1 MIFANPKVIFVNSKG
16 YLYICKNMKTLPRT
30 ITSNLLQA
38 LQVSPVVFLN
48 GARQS
53 GKSTLVQN
61 LQENIGS
68 EDAPA
73 VYISFDRPTQM
84 AAAASAP
91 ESFLS
96 SYNKTLII
104 DEVQLVPELF
114 RALKV
119 VVDELRL
126 KDRLHSNGRYL
137 LTGSANVLALPK
149 LSDPLVGRMTVL
161 TLYPFCTAEASQG
174 KCNGLDK
181 LINFDFAYITDRG
194 LSITEAM
201 KLATFPEIADK
212 SAKERSIWFD
222 GYLTTILQRDV
233 RMLADLEKISILPNL
248 LRILAI
254 RAGNLI
260 NDADIARD
268 IGLNPTTSKFYRN
281 ILKMMFL
288 NFDVEPWFRNIGKR
302 LVKAPKGFLTDT
314 LILCHMLDLNL
325 EDIEKNKPDLFGHVL
340 ENYVAT
346 ELTKLLTFSETKAK
360 LLHFRTSDGKEV
372 DFVLEKP
379 DGLVFAI
386 EVKKSESVN
395 IQDFKGIQALA
406 ELTPKEFIGGVVLY
420 SGRDVVPFGKNLW
433 AVPLHILW
441 Q

>member
-1 MIFANPKVIFVNSKG
+1 
-16 YLYICKNMKTLPRT
+16 MKTLPRH
-30 ITSNLLQA
+30 ITSRLLAA

-61 LQENIGS
+61 LRNEIGDKES
-68 EDAPA
+68 PA
-73 VYISFDRPTQM
+73 AYVSFDRPTQM

-96 SYNKTLII
+96 AYKETLII
-104 DEVQLVPELF
+104 DEVQMVPELF
-114 RALKV
+114 RALKI

-126 KDRLHSNGRYL
+126 TDKAHANGRYL
-137 LTGSANVLALPK
+137 LTGSANILALPK

-161 TLYPFCTAEASQG
+161 TLFPFCTAEASQG
-174 KCNGLDK
+174 KGNGLDR
-181 LINFDFAYITDRG
+181 LFNLEFTNINNRG
-194 LSITEAM
+194 LNMTDAM

-212 SAKERSIWFD
+212 DAKERGIWFD

-233 RMLADLEKISILPNL
+233 KLLAELEKISVLPNL
-248 LRILAI
+248 LRVLAI

-260 NDADIARD
+260 NDSDIARD
-268 IGLNPTTSKFYRN
+268 IGLNPVTSKFYRN
-281 ILKMMFL
+281 LLKMMFL
-288 NFDVEPWFRNIGKR
+288 NFDVEPWYRNLGKR
-302 LVKAPKGFLTDT
+302 LVKSPKGYLTDT
-314 LILCHMLDLNL
+314 LMLCHMLDLNL
-325 EDIEKNKPDLFGHVL
+325 EDIEKNKPELFGHVL

-346 ELTKLLTFSETKAK
+346 ELAKLLTFSDTKAK

-372 DFVLEKP
+372 DFVLERP
-379 DGLVFAI
+379 DGSILAI

-395 IQDFKGIQALA
+395 THDFKGILSLA
-406 ELTPKEFIGGVVLY
+406 ELAQKEFIGGIVLY
-420 SGRDVVPFGKNLW
+420 SGKEVVPFGKGLW
-433 AVPLHILW
+433 AVPFHILW

>member
-1 MIFANPKVIFVNSKG
+1 
-16 YLYICKNMKTLPRT
+16 MKTLSRY
-30 ITSNLLQA
+30 ITPKLLEA
-38 LQVSPVVFLN
+38 LNVSPVVFLN

-61 LQENIGS
+61 LRNEIGS
-68 EDAPA
+68 TDDPA
-73 VYISFDRPTQM
+73 AYVSFDRPTQM

-91 ESFLS
+91 EGFLS
-96 SYNKTLII
+96 AYKETLII

-126 KDRLHSNGRYL
+126 SDKAHANGRYL
-137 LTGSANVLALPK
+137 LTGSANILALPK

-174 KCNGLDK
+174 KGNGLDR
-181 LINFDFAYITDRG
+181 LINFDFANITDRG
-194 LSITEAM
+194 LSITDAM

-212 SAKERSIWFD
+212 NTRERSIWFD

-233 RMLADLEKISILPNL
+233 RLIAELEKISVLPNL
-248 LRILAI
+248 LRILAT
-254 RAGNLI
+254 RAGNLL
-260 NDADIARD
+260 NDSDVARD
-268 IGLNPTTSKFYRN
+268 IGINPVTSKFYRN

-302 LVKAPKGFLTDT
+302 LVKSPKGYLTDT
-314 LILCHMLDLNL
+314 LLLCHMLDLNI
-325 EDIEKNKPDLFGHVL
+325 EDMEKNKPDLFGHVL

-346 ELTKLLTFSETKAK
+346 ELTKLLTFSETRAK

-372 DFVLEKP
+372 DFILERP
-379 DGLVFAI
+379 DGSVFAI
-386 EVKKSESVN
+386 EIKKSESVN
-395 IQDFKGIQALA
+395 IHDFKGIQTLA
-406 ELTPKEFIGGVVLY
+406 ELTAKEFMGGVVLY
-420 SGRDVVPFGKNLW
+420 SGKEVVPFGKNLW
-433 AVPLHILW
+433 AVPFHILW

>member
-1 MIFANPKVIFVNSKG
+1 
-16 YLYICKNMKTLPRT
+16 MKTLPRH
-30 ITSNLLQA
+30 ITSRLLEA
-38 LQVSPVVFLN
+38 LGVSPVVFLN

-61 LQENIGS
+61 LRDTIGGNS
-68 EDAPA
+68 SPA
-73 VYISFDRPTQM
+73 AYVSFDRPTQM

-96 SYNKTLII
+96 SYGDTLII
-104 DEVQLVPELF
+104 DEVQMVPELF

-126 KDRLHSNGRYL
+126 KDKPHANGRYL
-137 LTGSANVLALPK
+137 LTGSANILALPK

-161 TLYPFCTAEASQG
+161 TLYPFCTAEATLG
-174 KCNGLDK
+174 KGDGLDR
-181 LINFDFAYITDRG
+181 LFNFDFNNINDRG

-201 KLATFPEIADK
+201 NLATFPEIADK
-212 SAKERSIWFD
+212 NAKERSIWYD

-233 RMLADLEKISILPNL
+233 RLLADLEKISVLPNL
-248 LRILAI
+248 LRILAT
-254 RAGNLI
+254 RAGNLL

-268 IGLNPTTSKFYRN
+268 IGLNPVTSKFYRN

-302 LVKAPKGFLTDT
+302 LVKAPKGYLIDT
-314 LILCHMLDLNL
+314 LMLCHMLDLNL
-325 EDIEKNKPDLFGHVL
+325 EEVQRSKPDLFGHVL

-346 ELTKLLTFSETKAK
+346 ELTKLLTFSDTKAK

-372 DFVLEKP
+372 DFILERP
-379 DGLVFAI
+379 DGSVFAI
-386 EVKKSESVN
+386 EVKKSESVS
-395 IQDFKGIQALA
+395 IQDFKGILTLA
-406 ELTPKEFIGGVVLY
+406 ELTAKEFTGGVILY
-420 SGRDVVPFGKNLW
+420 SGKEVVPFGKNLW
-433 AVPLHILW
+433 AVPFYVLW

>member
-1 MIFANPKVIFVNSKG
+1 
-16 YLYICKNMKTLPRT
+16 MKTLPRH
-30 ITSNLLQA
+30 ITPRLLQA
-38 LQVSPVVFLN
+38 LNVSPVVFLN

-61 LQENIGS
+61 LREQIGS
-68 EDAPA
+68 NNDPA
-73 VYISFDRPTQM
+73 AYVSFDRPTQM
-84 AAAASAP
+84 AAASSAP

-96 SYNKTLII
+96 AYKDTLII

-126 KDRLHSNGRYL
+126 EDKANANGRYL
-137 LTGSANVLALPK
+137 LTGSANILALPK

-174 KCNGLDK
+174 KGNGLDR
-181 LINFDFAYITDRG
+181 LINLDFSNISNRG
-194 LSITEAM
+194 LSITDAM

-212 SAKERSIWFD
+212 NAIERGIWFD

-233 RMLADLEKISILPNL
+233 RLLADLEKISVLPNL

-254 RAGNLI
+254 RAGGLL
-260 NDADIARD
+260 NDADVARD
-268 IGLNPTTSKFYRN
+268 IGLNPVTSKFYRN

-288 NFDVEPWFRNIGKR
+288 NFDVEPWYRNIGKR
-302 LVKAPKGFLTDT
+302 LVKSPKGYLTDT
-314 LILCHMLDLNL
+314 LMLCHMLDLNL
-325 EDIEKNKPDLFGHVL
+325 EDIEKNKPDLFGHIL
-340 ENYVAT
+340 ENYIAT

-360 LLHFRTSDGKEV
+360 LLHFRTSDGKEA

-379 DGLVFAI
+379 DGSVFAI
-386 EVKKSESVN
+386 EIKKSESVN
-395 IQDFKGIQALA
+395 IQDFKGIQTLA
-406 ELTPKEFIGGVVLY
+406 EVTEKEFIGGVVLY
-420 SGRDVVPFGKNLW
+420 SGKEVVPFGKNLW
-433 AVPLHILW
+433 AVPFHILW